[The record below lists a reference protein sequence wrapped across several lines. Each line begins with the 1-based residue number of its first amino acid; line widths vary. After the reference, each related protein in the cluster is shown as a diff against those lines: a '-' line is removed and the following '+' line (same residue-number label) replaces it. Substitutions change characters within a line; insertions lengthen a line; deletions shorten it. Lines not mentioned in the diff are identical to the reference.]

1 MTNIVSGTSQ
11 GTTAAE
17 KALEGPEVL
26 RSRAFS
32 LRYMPLVYR
41 LKEAGITGIIGAESV
56 THMLTVSDE
65 LDQTQIQEDLE
76 AMMFAIHKASQD
88 PRNIDLVDI
97 RIRAAWIEAG
107 QAELVQIL
115 RQLDFFSLCVVE
127 DPDLTRTTIMVKN
140 FT

>member
-11 GTTAAE
+11 GATAAE
-17 KALEGPEVL
+17 KALEGPEIL

-56 THMLTVSDE
+56 THMLSVSDE

-97 RIRAAWIEAG
+97 RAAWIEVG

-127 DPDLTRTTIMVKN
+127 GPDLTRTTIMVKN

>member
-11 GTTAAE
+11 GATTTE
-17 KALEGPEVL
+17 KALERPEVL

-76 AMMFAIHKASQD
+76 AMMFAIHKASQG

-97 RIRAAWIEAG
+97 RAAWIEVG

>member
-1 MTNIVSGTSQ
+1 MTNIASDTNHKGA
-11 GTTAAE
+11 TAVE

-26 RSRAFS
+26 RGGAFS
-32 LRYMPLVYR
+32 LRFMPLAYR
-41 LKEAGITGIIGAESV
+41 LKEVGASTVRGAEHV
-56 THMLTVSDE
+56 THMLSVSGE
-65 LDQTQIQEDLE
+65 LDQAQIQEDLA

-97 RIRAAWIEAG
+97 RAAWIEVG